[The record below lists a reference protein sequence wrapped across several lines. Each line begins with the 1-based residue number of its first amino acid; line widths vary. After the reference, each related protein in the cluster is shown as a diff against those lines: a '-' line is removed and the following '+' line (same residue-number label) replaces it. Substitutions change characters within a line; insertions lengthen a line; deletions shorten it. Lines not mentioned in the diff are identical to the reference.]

1 MGVFLLL
8 DTPYACT
15 SQGKDRVLATRGDRG
30 DRGDP
35 HSGFSGSF
43 MLAMAA
49 GPLRSCSRT
58 GRIQIEPRTSYL
70 TPQHFPW
77 LFLRFRAILI
87 DRA

>member
-15 SQGKDRVLATRGDRG
+15 SQGKDRVLATRDDRS

-49 GPLRSCSRT
+49 GPLRSCSRI
-58 GRIQIEPRTSYL
+58 GRWLNHTPRVPGCPGTFNHPRSS
-70 TPQHFPW
+70 
-77 LFLRFRAILI
+77 AI
-87 DRA
+87 

>member
-15 SQGKDRVLATRGDRG
+15 IQGKDRVLATRG

-49 GPLRSCSRT
+49 GPLRSYSRM

-70 TPQHFPW
+70 TPQHFPS
-77 LFLRFRAILI
+77 LFQHFQAILI
-87 DRA
+87 NRA